1 MMPRVGAAERGTGA
15 DVATTAVGGRG
26 ITKSYGAVPALVEVD
41 FDLRYGEILA
51 LAGENGS
58 GKSTL
63 AKIVAGAILPDRGSL
78 TIDGLHRVF
87 GSPREAL
94 ETGIALV
101 AQEPAAVPDLTIGE
115 NIMLSANWRP
125 FVRVRRREIFDA
137 AGEYLARVG
146 LDVDPRR
153 RFGSLRGGERELAA
167 VARALATTPRVLIL
181 DEVTAR
187 LPDPGHLLHVLDGLR
202 GEGMAIVLITHRLH
216 EIELVADRAMVLR
229 DGRRVAILSHEG
241 IDADRLTGLMVG
253 RELKSFFHV
262 ARAPRGDVALHIA
275 DLVLERESPPVSL
288 EVHRGEVVGLAGLIG
303 SGRTELLE
311 VIAGVR
317 EPHRGVISVA
327 GSSVPA
333 GSVRAAIHAGILLTP
348 EDRVLSGLFL
358 RATVR
363 ENIMIGTHRAL
374 SFARHAAE
382 RKFSQQ
388 LVSRLRIRT
397 PGLETPA
404 GHLSGGNQQK
414 LILARSLLRG
424 PRVLLL
430 DEPTRGLDIGAK
442 EEVYE
447 IVGELVQGGLAVLV
461 ASSDLIEVIGL
472 CDRIIV
478 LCEGAVAGEL
488 TRADATEERIVRLSS
503 GIRTA

>member
-1 MMPRVGAAERGTGA
+1 MVRVGAAEPVSGA
-15 DVATTAVGGRG
+15 DDETVAVGGRD
-26 ITKSYGAVPALVEVD
+26 ITKSYGAVPALIEVD

-63 AKIVAGAILPDRGSL
+63 AKIVAGALLPDRGRV
-78 TIDGLHRVF
+78 TIDGVHRVF
-87 GSPREAL
+87 RSPREAL
-94 ETGIALV
+94 DAGIALV
-101 AQEPAAVPDLTIGE
+101 AQEPAAVSDLTIGE
-115 NIMLSANWRP
+115 NIMLPTNRHP
-125 FVRVRRREIFDA
+125 FRRVRRRAIFDTA
-137 AGEYLARVG
+137 REYLAQVK

-153 RFGSLRGGERELAA
+153 RFGSLRGGERELVA

-187 LPDPGHLLHVLDGLR
+187 LPDPGHLLRVLESLR
-202 GEGMAIVLITHRLH
+202 ADGMAIVLITHRLH
-216 EIELVADRAMVLR
+216 EIERVADRAIVLR
-229 DGRRVAILSHEG
+229 DGRRVAILSKGE
-241 IDADRLTGLMVG
+241 IRADRLTGLMVG

-262 ARAPRGDVALHIA
+262 ARAPRGDVALHVT
-275 DLVLERESPPVSL
+275 DLVLQKESAPVSL
-288 EVHRGEVVGLAGLIG
+288 DVHRGEVVGLAGLIG

-311 VIAGVR
+311 AIAGVR
-317 EPHRGVISVA
+317 APHAGLISVG
-327 GSSVPA
+327 GSTVSR

-363 ENIMIGTHRAL
+363 ENIVIGTHPAL
-374 SFARHAAE
+374 SLARHSVE
-382 RKFSQQ
+382 RKSAQR
-388 LVSRLRIRT
+388 LVSRLRIRA
-397 PGLETPA
+397 PGLEVPA

-414 LILARSLLRG
+414 LILARTLLRG
-424 PRVLLL
+424 PQVLLL

-447 IVGELVQGGLAVLV
+447 IVGELVKDGLAVLV

-503 GIRTA
+503 GYRAA

>member
-1 MMPRVGAAERGTGA
+1 MISRVSAAGCSPGT
-15 DVATTAVGGRG
+15 DVATIAVDGCG
-26 ITKSYGAVPALVEVD
+26 ISKSYGTIPALVDVD

-63 AKIVAGAILPDRGSL
+63 AKIVAGTLLPDRGNL
-78 TIDGLHRVF
+78 TVGGLHRVF
-87 GSPREAL
+87 RSPRDAL
-94 ETGIALV
+94 DTGIALV
-101 AQEPAAVPDLTIGE
+101 AQEPAAAPDLTIGE
-115 NIMLSANWRP
+115 NIMLSATSP
-125 FVRVRRREIFDA
+125 FSRVRRRAIFDA
-137 AGEYLARVG
+137 ASEYLARVG
-146 LDVDPRR
+146 LHVDPRR

-187 LPDPGHLLHVLDGLR
+187 LPDPGHLLQVLDGLR
-202 GEGMAIVLITHRLH
+202 ADGIAIVLITHRLR
-216 EIELVADRAMVLR
+216 EMELVADRAIVLR
-229 DGRRVAILSHEG
+229 DGRRVAILPREE
-241 IDADRLTGLMVG
+241 IRADRLTGLMVG

-262 ARAPRGDVALHIA
+262 ARAPRGDLALRVT
-275 DLVLERESPPVSL
+275 DVVLQRESTPISL
-288 EVHRGEVVGLAGLIG
+288 EVHHGEVVGLAGLIG

-311 VIAGVR
+311 AIAGVH
-317 EPHRGVISVA
+317 EPRGGVISVE
-327 GSSVPA
+327 GSSVPP
-333 GSVRAAIHAGILLTP
+333 GSVRAAIDAGILLTP

-363 ENIMIGTHRAL
+363 ENIVTGTHRAL
-374 SFARHAAE
+374 SLARHDAE
-382 RKFSQQ
+382 RRSAQQ
-388 LVSRLRIRT
+388 LVSRLRIRS
-397 PGLETPA
+397 PGLEAPA
-404 GHLSGGNQQK
+404 RHLSGGNQQK
-414 LILARSLLRG
+414 LILARTLLRG
-424 PRVLLL
+424 PKVLLL

-447 IVGELVQGGLAVLV
+447 IVGELVQDGLAVLI

-488 TRADATEERIVRLSS
+488 TRANSTEEQIVRLSS
-503 GIRTA
+503 GYRAA